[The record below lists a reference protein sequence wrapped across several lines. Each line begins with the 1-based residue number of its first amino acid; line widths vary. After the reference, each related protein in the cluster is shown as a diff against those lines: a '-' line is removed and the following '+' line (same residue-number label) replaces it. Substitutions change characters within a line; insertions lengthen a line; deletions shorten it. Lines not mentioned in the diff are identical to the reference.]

1 MKHVIIEGVDR
12 TGKDTLI
19 KGIQDRLGFF
29 QVIHYQK
36 PLLLERFVN
45 EVSRHK
51 DVQEADVKKEALKAY
66 QKESFRAMFKLMTGM
81 INPRI
86 ICNRAHLGETV
97 YAKRYRGYDGSYVFD
112 IEKQFG
118 YPDGP
123 LSQVLLVVLHTTDFS
138 FISDDGL
145 SFDVTKREEEQTDFI
160 EAYHKSSIPNKVLI
174 DVHNGKGGFVSP
186 QFVLDT
192 VVSKLKQ

>member
-12 TGKDTLI
+12 TGKDALI
-19 KGIQDRLGFF
+19 KGLQDRLGFF

-45 EVSRHK
+45 EVSQRK
-51 DVQEADVKKEALKAY
+51 DVQEADVKREALKAY
-66 QKESFRAMFKLMTGM
+66 QQESFRAMFKLMSGM

-112 IEKQFG
+112 IEKQFD
-118 YPDGP
+118 YPGGP

-145 SFDVTKREEEQTDFI
+145 SFDVTKREEEQADFI

-186 QFVLDT
+186 QFILDT
-192 VVSKLKQ
+192 VVSNLKR